1 MSQSPDKQQFVADV
15 YNIVGQ
21 IPSGKVLTYGAI
33 ARLAGWP
40 QHSRMVGRALKNV
53 GSRQDVPCHRVVN
66 SQGRTAPMW
75 KEQAEMLRRE
85 GVVFKRSS
93 RGDVVDLNASLWH
106 PEEDDYCP
114 RKKR

>member
-1 MSQSPDKQQFVADV
+1 MSQSPDKQQFVSDV

-40 QHSRMVGRALKNV
+40 QHSRMVGWALKNV

-66 SQGRTAPMW
+66 SQGRTAPTF
-75 KEQAEMLRRE
+75 QAQQRLLKSE
-85 GVVFKRSS
+85 GVTFKSN
-93 RGDVVDLNASLWH
+93 GNVDIKTCQWEYMQL
-106 PEEDDYCP
+106 
-114 RKKR
+114 